1 MTNLNYGSI
10 IKILSSENKYD
21 NKFFFVERLDE
32 TELCLIS
39 EQNTKEILEIQN
51 GSLTDESIESI
62 TIIYKPLLSFDKQNN
77 LFNKQWIEIE
87 FDDNSLHKGQIISIS
102 DYIEVKLKDTTIY
115 LPIDKGLPKG
125 VTKIKKIPKPLNY
138 DITTTEEAVAVDVE
152 EGFEELEENE
162 IIGYIEQEE
171 EGVIGQY
178 YYTIEQQTSDL
189 LEHLIVNIPENK
201 RTPAILKLFQKKIQR
216 YKELRN
222 KYTVFDDGIKIIKLP
237 TNQILNSTLTL
248 NNKTFMPLTKDIEVF
263 LYNTE
268 EEDETPVLKEYFTMQ
283 DDNEF
288 MFRIIKTINTDIK
301 YSEKVPLYNELL
313 NNYIIRKKDNPKKLL
328 YTPTNYEEIV
338 LYDKDTNLNKN
349 RYIVRVNEKFS
360 VHSLISYPLAY
371 IDYLKTSQHNSNIID
386 KATYGKIP
394 YYSFLYN
401 SIQNN
406 VRDAQM
412 NNYLIN
418 NNVYVYYEN
427 QTSTFSNYIDK
438 IVPNLKQYIEIGLEK
453 QFIRPFYNFYSA
465 IKNLEYI
472 NITELNRLDY
482 ITLKQFITIS
492 NDKYKKNMMITGLP
506 KQELVLFKPL
516 KPFDQILELYADI
529 MPKNFDNYYYSSSE
543 ILKFTS
549 VDHNKYYYKTYSKN
563 IPPTLITEAEIKEV
577 KEEIESM
584 IKKDEVSEA
593 IDKLYKTE
601 QDKENDKL
609 QKILLKD
616 VNGMSGIEY
625 IYQMLIQ
632 SNPTNT
638 SLTFDKLKRMVD
650 ILILNDLSVER
661 IKTNKDVSIKIIQLI
676 NEIKIVDNNLAYVEE
691 SAKTYKRLNNEWIG
705 LDDPRCFNKSKL
717 VSVKGDCK
725 KEDEYSDRV
734 RILLDKIVE
743 KREREKTTNAT
754 EKEIMVDLALQ
765 LLMSYNNKVLYE
777 DLKYNLE
784 KERYSI
790 MEIQKEGTK
799 TIISPYFKLRDKILN
814 EPRLEFKY
822 KAIQVFVNK
831 FTKTGP
837 DKYWFYCVETSAKLL
852 PSFFY
857 KLANAYLISNDVDIV
872 EEEICLDQGTLSD
885 NGDKWVDRYSGYV
898 IKNISFDMEE
908 GYDAKGYKVVTRDV
922 LDSTKDKEIFSEDIV
937 EELER
942 DRYIKTIIQVLF
954 TYLGVQY
961 NEDDELYDFVDKTY
975 KATNASSK
983 DEPTQKL
990 MLLFS
995 IISNVFVYI
1004 QTTPNKI
1011 KMNKPYPNCKFS
1023 FAGYPLVTDETYLD
1037 GLNYVAC
1044 VVKKLSKGG
1053 EPWKVFSKMTEEI
1066 IITNLKKIIKQILL
1080 RNEDIKQ
1087 LLEKK
1092 RLTKVEETTV
1102 LQTKLKNFSPRL
1114 GQIIIYDEHIR
1125 GIEKAEL
1132 NNMDDLKDRINFLSY
1147 LVQKEIN
1154 NKIEKI
1160 EPILTDTMSNPY
1172 LINACCN
1179 EDNYTYRY
1187 FLNTTNIK
1195 THLMSIIQIK
1205 KPLRKLEKLLI
1216 NQKTYFQTN
1225 TIKYIPAPTTAYT
1238 EDTMYLGIIKWAE
1251 TNPELLK
1258 SFEIPIPI
1266 LSKLDT
1272 LKNKITKMKEQ
1283 NIIINEETFINL
1295 VQKANTI
1302 ITPFIKKDKVVLE
1315 EDKLVS
1321 LLLNE
1326 VELKKYLD
1334 LEITTVLSKLTR
1346 NTNRQFINVIQFNN
1360 TILNNKTNLIIGN
1373 KLEHLTHINQILYNK
1388 INFMLFV
1395 LPEIIH
1401 SNKNRM
1407 HETTLKH
1414 WNLAPIHNKD
1424 IHDTVLAYYN
1434 NLFEKIVNE
1443 EMSYTIKLIN
1453 LDKYK
1458 NYMKIELHN
1467 QEIKNLLY
1475 YYVFLGIFNEY
1486 TNIKLK
1492 PAEQLL
1498 ITAYLNTIITMF
1510 EREDRLGLNFDTTK
1524 VKYEINL
1531 SKKSETKIKTDY
1543 FKSLS
1548 KDARRAEGVLK
1559 EHKLEK
1565 WGVGLQK
1572 GMFQYVKENYLKDKL
1587 DAKTILE
1594 NIGIAEPEEPT
1605 MDEVV
1610 QASDFDPVDDPTEYA
1625 DNVNEDYDN
1634 EIDDDF

>member
-21 NKFFFVERLDE
+21 NKIFFVERLDE
-32 TELCLIS
+32 TELCLIT
-39 EQNTKEILEIQN
+39 EENNKIILDIEN
-51 GSLTDESIESI
+51 GALTDDSIESI
-62 TIIYKPLLSFDKQNN
+62 TVVYKPLLTFDKQNN

-87 FDDNSLHKGQIISIS
+87 FEDNSLYKGQIITITH
-102 DYIEVKLKDTTIY
+102 YIEVKLKDTTIY

-125 VTKIKKIPKPLNY
+125 VVRIKKIAKPLNY
-138 DITTTEEAVAVDVE
+138 DTPIPTETEVPEAN

-162 IIGYIEQEE
+162 IIGYIEEEQE
-171 EGVIGQY
+171 GIVGQY

-189 LEHLIVNIPENK
+189 LEHLIVHIPENK
-201 RTPAILKLFQKKIQR
+201 RTPSTLKLFQKIIQR

-222 KYTVFDDGIKIIKLP
+222 KYTVFDDGIKINKLP

-248 NNKTFMPLTKDIEVF
+248 NNKTFMPLTKDIEVY
-263 LYNTE
+263 LYNTNE
-268 EEDETPVLKEYFTMQ
+268 EEETPVIKEYFAMQ

-301 YSEKVPLYNELL
+301 YSEKVPLYDELI

-328 YTPTNYEEIV
+328 YTPNTYQESV
-338 LYDKDTNLNKN
+338 LYDKDSNLNKN
-349 RYIVRVNEKFS
+349 RYIARINEKFS

-371 IDYLKTSQHNSNIID
+371 IDYLKTSQTNSTIID
-386 KATYGKIP
+386 KATYGALP

-427 QTSTFSNYIDK
+427 QTSSFKNYIDK

-492 NDKYKKNMMITGLP
+492 ADKYKKNMLITGLP
-506 KQELVLFKPL
+506 KQELVLFKPV
-516 KPFDQILELYADI
+516 KPFDQILELYENI
-529 MPKNFDNYYYSSSE
+529 LPKNFENYYYSSSE
-543 ILKFTS
+543 ILKYTS
-549 VDHNKYYYKTYSKN
+549 IDHNKYYYKTYSKN
-563 IPPTLITEAEIKEV
+563 VPPTLITDAEIKEV

-584 IKKDEVSEA
+584 IKTEEVAET
-593 IDKLYKTE
+593 IHKLYKTE

-609 QKILLKD
+609 QKTLIKD
-616 VNGMSGIEY
+616 MNGMTGLEY
-625 IYQMLIQ
+625 IYQSLLQ
-632 SNPTNT
+632 GNPNNT
-638 SLTFDKLKRMVD
+638 SITFDKLKRMVD
-650 ILILNDLSVER
+650 ILILNDLSIER
-661 IKTNKDVSIKIIQLI
+661 IKTNKDLSIKIIQLI

-691 SAKTYKRLNNEWIG
+691 SAKTYKRLNNEWIS
-705 LDDPRCFNKSKL
+705 LDDPRCFDKKKL

-725 KEDEYSDRV
+725 KEDDYSNRV
-734 RILLDKIVE
+734 RILLEKIIE
-743 KREREKTTNAT
+743 KREREKTSTTT
-754 EKEIMVDLALQ
+754 EKEIMVDVALQ
-765 LLMSYNNKVLYE
+765 LLMSYNNKVLYD

-784 KERYSI
+784 KEKYSI
-790 MEIQKEGTK
+790 MEIQKEGIK
-799 TIISPYFKLRDKILN
+799 TIDSPYFKLRDKILN
-814 EPRLEFKY
+814 ESRLEFKY
-822 KAIQVFVNK
+822 KAIQVLVNK
-831 FTKTGP
+831 YTKTGP
-837 DKYWFYCVETSAKLL
+837 DKYWYYCVETSAKLL

-857 KLANAYLISNDVDIV
+857 KLANAYLISNDLEKV

-885 NGDKWVDRYSGYV
+885 NGDKWVDKYSGYI

-908 GYDAKGYKVVTRDV
+908 GYDAKGYKVVTRDII
-922 LDSTKDKEIFSEDIV
+922 DTTKDKEIFSEDIV

-942 DRYIKTIIQVLF
+942 DRYIKTIIHVLF

-961 NEDDELYDFVDKTY
+961 TDDDALYDFVDKTY

-1004 QTTPNKI
+1004 QTNKI

-1023 FAGYPLVTDETYLD
+1023 FAGYPLVKDDTYVD
-1037 GLNYVAC
+1037 GLNYVTC

-1053 EPWKVFSKMTEEI
+1053 EPWKIFSKMTEDMI
-1066 IITNLKKIIKQILL
+1066 LTNLKKIIKQILL

-1087 LLEKK
+1087 LLEKQ
-1092 RLTKVEETTV
+1092 RLMRVEESV
-1102 LQTKLKNFSPRL
+1102 VMQTKWKNFSPRL
-1114 GQIIIYDEHIR
+1114 KQIIINDEHIR

-1132 NNMDDLKDRINFLSY
+1132 NDMDDLKDRIQFLSF
-1147 LVQKEIN
+1147 LVQREIN

-1216 NQKTYFQTN
+1216 NQKTYFQMN
-1225 TIKYIPAPTTAYT
+1225 NIKYIPNPSIAFT

-1258 SFEIPIPI
+1258 SFEIPIPV

-1283 NIIINEETFINL
+1283 NIIINDETFINL
-1295 VQKANTI
+1295 IQKASTI
-1302 ITPFIKKDKVVLE
+1302 IQPVIQKEKIVLE
-1315 EDKLVS
+1315 EDALVN
-1321 LLLNE
+1321 LLENS

-1334 LEITTVLSKLTR
+1334 LEITTLLSKLMRTA
-1346 NTNRQFINVIQFNN
+1346 NRQLANVIQFNN

-1395 LPEIIH
+1395 LPEIIQ

-1407 HETTLKH
+1407 HETTVKH

-1424 IHDTVLAYYN
+1424 IHDTVIAYYN

-1443 EMSYTIKLIN
+1443 EMAYTLKLIN

-1458 NYMKIELHN
+1458 NYMKIELHD
-1467 QEIKNLLY
+1467 QSIKNLLY

-1486 TNIKLK
+1486 INIKLK

-1498 ITAYLNTIITMF
+1498 VTGYLNTIITLF
-1510 EREDRLGLNFDTTK
+1510 EREDRVGLNFDTTK

-1594 NIGIAEPEEPT
+1594 NIGIAEPDEPT
-1605 MDEVV
+1605 MDEEVIP
-1610 QASDFDPVDDPTEYA
+1610 SMFDPLDDPTEYA

-1634 EIDDDF
+1634 EMDEQEGF